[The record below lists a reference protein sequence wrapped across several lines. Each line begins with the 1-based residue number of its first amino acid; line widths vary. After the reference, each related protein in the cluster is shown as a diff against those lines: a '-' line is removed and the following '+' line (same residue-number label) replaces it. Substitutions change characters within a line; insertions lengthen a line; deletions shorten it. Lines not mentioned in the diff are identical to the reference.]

1 MSLECSV
8 NTQSDHYLVTVSGE
22 MTASCCGQVLDTVH
36 EQIES
41 VDRAVII
48 DLGKVD
54 YVDSR
59 GLGILVSIFT
69 HMKKFE
75 YPFYIVAIQVDVM
88 KIIKMTALHT
98 ILPIQSSVESALE
111 EINGT

>member
-8 NTQSDHYLVTVSGE
+8 NTQENYYLVVVKGE
-22 MTASCCGQVLDTVH
+22 MTASCCAQVLDVVH
-36 EQIES
+36 DQITS

-48 DLGKVD
+48 DLEQVE
-54 YVDSR
+54 YIDSR
-59 GLGILVSIFT
+59 GLGILVSLFT

-75 YPFYIVAIQVDVM
+75 YPFFVVCVQPDVM